1 MAVAKFKFARWSSAA
16 PQRPGAPQSSWTWTE
31 VREMAPL
38 ALVRALI
45 AVLPGASFPL
55 PVPLQRAEPRPVMQ
69 GVCVSAGA
77 LPLAFSRSVSLTVW
91 SHPLRAR
98 G

>member
-1 MAVAKFKFARWSSAA
+1 
-16 PQRPGAPQSSWTWTE
+16 
-31 VREMAPL
+31 MAPL

-91 SHPLRAR
+91 AR
-98 G
+98 TSGCPSGPF